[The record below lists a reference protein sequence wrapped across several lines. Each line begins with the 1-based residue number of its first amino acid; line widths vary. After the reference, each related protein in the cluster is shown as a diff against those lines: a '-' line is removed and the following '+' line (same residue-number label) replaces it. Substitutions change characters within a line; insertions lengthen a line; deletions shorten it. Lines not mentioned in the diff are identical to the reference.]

1 MNSYGD
7 LSSNVETSRTSLRR
21 LARHEETEFSNA
33 SILNSM
39 EKFVKTVNEMEETIL
54 VPSRLLDLAVG
65 DSNDTVSMKGK
76 RGSSIKD
83 AMANTDLYQLYNIV
97 NKVKV
102 ELLWSQESQEEL
114 KDVAAANERL
124 GHVRRPSTTSMQSIH
139 SAASIISSSSD
150 SDSDTGIENDSG
162 MESEEPSDRLANIA
176 ADNFR
181 RHLRGLH
188 NSIHQMTEAAT
199 YLTLRYQADVGGAV

>member
-1 MNSYGD
+1 
-7 LSSNVETSRTSLRR
+7 
-21 LARHEETEFSNA
+21 
-33 SILNSM
+33 M
-39 EKFVKTVNEMEETIL
+39 EKFVRTVNEMEETIL

-65 DSNDTVSMKGK
+65 DVNDKVSMKGK
-76 RGSSIKD
+76 RGSTIKD
-83 AMANTDLYQLYNIV
+83 TMANTDLYHLYNIV

-102 ELLWSQESQEEL
+102 DLLWSQESQEEL
-114 KDVAAANERL
+114 KEAANALSSSSSSSTNEIL
-124 GHVRRPSTTSMQSIH
+124 TTGHVRRPSTTSMQSIH
-139 SAASIISSSSD
+139 SAASLISSSSD

-162 MESEEPSDRLANIA
+162 MENEESADRRANLA

-199 YLTLRYQADVGGAV
+199 YLTLRYQNDVGGAV